1 MTKQDKGLAHWKR
14 IGAGRALVVA
24 VGAAVVFAAAPA
36 RAESPNKGLVS
47 LSVGSD
53 FTTAYFFRGIL
64 QERDGFIW
72 QPYGEIGFSLF
83 TADEEEAKVNPV
95 RSFSLFAGSWNS
107 IQSEKTLSDGSG
119 PGNWYEADFYAGL
132 KANFFGNTEAK
143 AFYIAYSYPGG
154 AFKTVQEI
162 DFQLSLN
169 DTEWLDKW
177 ALNPYVLFAGEFDNT
192 ALGVDKGA
200 YAELGIRPSMVVID
214 DESYPVSV
222 ALPMKAGFSLGSYYE
237 DANGDDD
244 GFGFFQGGPV
254 VSVPLAFIPAEY
266 GSWAASAGVALYA
279 FGNNLKQYNDNDTPW
294 VVGTTSIT
302 FSY

>member
-1 MTKQDKGLAHWKR
+1 MTTQDKRSARWKR
-14 IGAGRALVVA
+14 LGVA
-24 VGAAVVFAAAPA
+24 VGAALVIAAAPA
-36 RAESPNKGLVS
+36 GAESPNKGRLS

-72 QPYGEIGFSLF
+72 QPYGELGFNLY
-83 TADEEEAKVNPV
+83 TADENSADPV
-95 RSFSLFAGSWNS
+95 KSFSLFAGSWNS
-107 IQSEKTLSDGSG
+107 VHEEKTLASGSG
-119 PGNWYEADFYAGL
+119 PSNWYESDFYAGL

-143 AFYIAYSYPGG
+143 AFYIAYSYPNG
-154 AFKTVQEI
+154 AFNTVQEL
-162 DFQLSLN
+162 DVQFTLN
-169 DTEWLDKW
+169 DAEWLDKW

-192 ALGVDKGA
+192 ALGTDKGS
-200 YAELGIRPSMVVID
+200 YAEVGLRPSFTIID
-214 DESYPVSV
+214 DENYPVSL
-222 ALPMKAGFSLGSYYE
+222 ALPMKAGFSISNYYE

-244 GFGFFQGGPV
+244 AFGFFQGGPV
-254 VSVPLAFIPAEY
+254 VSIPLAFIPAEY
-266 GSWAASAGVALYA
+266 GSWAASAGVSLYA

>member
-1 MTKQDKGLAHWKR
+1 MKNQDKGLARWKR
-14 IGAGRALVVA
+14 IGVGRALVVA
-24 VGAAVVFAAAPA
+24 AGAAVVFAAAPA
-36 RAESPNKGLVS
+36 GADSPNKGRLS

-72 QPYGEIGFSLF
+72 QPYGELGFNLY
-83 TADEEEAKVNPV
+83 TADEASTDPV
-95 RSFSLFAGSWNS
+95 RTFSLFAGSWNS
-107 IQSEKTLSDGSG
+107 INSEKTLSDGSG
-119 PGNWYEADFYAGL
+119 PGNWYESDFYAGL

-143 AFYIAYSYPGG
+143 AFYIAYSYPNG
-154 AFKTVQEI
+154 AFKTVQEL
-162 DFQLSLN
+162 DFQLTLN
-169 DTEWLDKW
+169 DTQWLDKW
-177 ALNPYVLFAGEFDNT
+177 ALNPYVLFGGEFDNT
-192 ALGVDKGA
+192 ALGTDKGV
-200 YAELGIRPSMVVID
+200 YTEIGVRPSFVVID
-214 DESYPVSV
+214 DENYPVSL
-222 ALPMKAGFSLGSYYE
+222 ALPLKIGLSMSNYYE
-237 DANGDDD
+237 DANGNDDT
-244 GFGFFQGGPV
+244 FGFFQGGPV

>member
-1 MTKQDKGLAHWKR
+1 MTKQDKGLTRWK
-14 IGAGRALVVA
+14 GTLVA
-24 VGAAVVFAAAPA
+24 VGTLAVLAAAPV
-36 RAESPNKGLVS
+36 RAESPNKGRLS

-72 QPYGEIGFSLF
+72 QPYGELGFNLY
-83 TADEEEAKVNPV
+83 TAEENSTDPV
-95 RSFSLFAGSWNS
+95 KSFSVFAGSWNS
-107 IQSEKTLSDGSG
+107 VQSEKTLSDGSG
-119 PGNWYEADFYAGL
+119 PGNWYESDFYAGL

-154 AFKTVQEI
+154 AFKTVQEL

-192 ALGVDKGA
+192 ALGADKGA
-200 YAELGIRPSMVVID
+200 YAEIGIRPSMVVID

-222 ALPMKAGFSLGSYYE
+222 ALPMKAGFSLSNYYE
-237 DANGDDD
+237 DPAGHDN

-266 GSWAASAGVALYA
+266 GSWAASAGVSVYA
-279 FGNNLKQYNDNDTPW
+279 FGENLEQYNKGNNPW